1 MYCLLADLCNK
12 MHAKAGS
19 TRLYCWISQPF
30 TNNRWQA
37 ELQGKGVFADSE
49 VDVLQKVK
57 HGTSTLTEANI
68 AYQLGWVVNHFS
80 LGQSATQDIV
90 LLCVALMLG
99 CGMISYDVW
108 FHLTSYDFIETTCLD
123 KSPRT
128 KVSSAA
134 GRELDLCRALLL
146 PVPELQSV
154 PISGATEIWGP
165 AGSISSW
172 GWYGQHRP
180 KGVSN
185 GTEFAERDSL
195 KGRKE
200 LMLGGARGF

>member
-1 MYCLLADLCNK
+1 MYCLFADLCNK

-19 TRLYCWISQPF
+19 TRMYCWICQPF

-57 HGTSTLTEANI
+57 HATSTHTEANI
-68 AYQLGWVVNHFS
+68 TYPLGWVVNDFS
-80 LGQSATQDIV
+80 PGQSVTEDICDV
-90 LLCVALMLG
+90 LMLS
-99 CGMISYDVW
+99 CVIWFAISYG
-108 FHLTSYDFIETTCLD
+108 FIETRCLD

-146 PVPELQSV
+146 PVPELQSA
-154 PISGATEIWGP
+154 PIGGATEIWGP

-185 GTEFAERDSL
+185 GTEFAERVLL

-200 LMLGGARGF
+200 LMLGGAGGF